1 MSITPRP
8 HDEDVEGRLQV
19 PVKKLMAVAATAA
32 IVALGITGCSGST
45 GTSSQKVSLTFWHGY
60 TEADGGVLDNIV
72 KKFNASQKNITIKTQ
87 TKTWA
92 VIDDTL
98 LPALSSKNGP
108 DLVALT
114 SDRLPVYAQKKA
126 LVDLDKFYGQASSNT
141 SNLKPEAVAMETV
154 DGKKYGVPS
163 GFVPLSVIY
172 NKTLF
177 AKAGITTFPT
187 TWDEWVAAA
196 KKLTVDKNGDGTPE
210 QYGLALPDHATVGN
224 GIWPSLFEG
233 NGGSITSDD
242 GTKALIDSPQNVETL
257 TYWANAIRTD
267 KISPTGVDGI
277 AADKLFTAGKTAME
291 IGGPWMASVAT
302 AAKIDYGL
310 AAIPAGP
317 KAQAA
322 SAIGI
327 SLAVTAQTDPA
338 EQAAAEKF
346 LAYFNEKSTA
356 TTWSLGSGWPPLRT
370 DVSADDVNANAIVAT
385 LTKIAPN
392 TRALLPGVVN
402 STDVLTAVDTATQK
416 AVAGGDP
423 KQLLAAAQSSIQQAL
438 SK

>member
-1 MSITPRP
+1 M
-8 HDEDVEGRLQV
+8 
-19 PVKKLMAVAATAA
+19 KKLIGVVAAAGLVAA
-32 IVALGITGCSGST
+32 GLSGCAGSSSDQASGPVA
-45 GTSSQKVSLTFWHGY
+45 LTFWHGY
-60 TEADGGVLDNIV
+60 TEADGGVLDDIV
-72 KKFNASQKNITIKTQ
+72 KNFNASQSDITITTQ

-108 DLVALT
+108 DIVAMT

-126 LVDLDKFYGQASSNT
+126 LVDLDDFYGQSSSNT
-141 SNLKPEAVAMETV
+141 SALKAEAVAMETV

-177 AKAGITTFPT
+177 AAAGITAFPT
-187 TWDEWVAAA
+187 TWDEWVADA
-196 KKLTVDKNGDGTPE
+196 KKLTVDSNGDGTPE

-224 GIWPSLFEG
+224 GVWPSLFEG

-242 GTKALIDSPQNVETL
+242 GTESTIDSPENVETL
-257 TYWANAIRTD
+257 TYWSTAIQND
-267 KISPTGVDGI
+267 KISPTGLDGI
-277 AADKLFTAGKTAME
+277 ASDNLFKAGKAAME
-291 IGGPWMASVAT
+291 VGGPWMAGVAT
-302 AAKIDYGL
+302 SSNIDYGL

-327 SLAVTAQTDPA
+327 SLGITAQTDA
-338 EQAAAEKF
+338 RSQQAAEKF
-346 LAYFNEKSTA
+346 LAYFNDKTTA
-356 TTWSLGSGWPPLRT
+356 TKWSLGSGWPPLRT
-370 DVSADDVNANAIVAT
+370 DVSAADVSANATVAS
-385 LTKIAPN
+385 LTEIAPN
-392 TRALLPGVVN
+392 TVALLPGVVN
-402 STDVLTAVDTATQK
+402 STDVLTAIDTATQK

-423 KQLLAAAQSSIQQAL
+423 KQLLSDASTSIQQAL
-438 SK
+438 TN

>member
-1 MSITPRP
+1 M
-8 HDEDVEGRLQV
+8 
-19 PVKKLMAVAATAA
+19 KKLIAVVATAAVAAL
-32 IVALGITGCSGST
+32 ALTGCSGSS
-45 GTSSQKVSLTFWHGY
+45 GASSSQKVTLTFWHGY
-60 TEADGGVLDNIV
+60 TESDGGVLDSIV
-72 KKFNASQKNITIKTQ
+72 KKFNASQNDITIKTQ

-108 DLVALT
+108 DIVAMT
-114 SDRLPVYAQKKA
+114 SDRLPVYAQKHA
-126 LVDLDKFYGQASSNT
+126 LVDLDDFYAKASSNT
-141 SNLKPEAVAMETV
+141 SKLKAEAVAMETV

-187 TWDEWVAAA
+187 TWDEWVADA
-196 KKLTVDKNGDGTPE
+196 KKMTIDTNGDGTPE
-210 QYGLALPDHATVGN
+210 QYGLVLPDHATVGN

-233 NGGSITSDD
+233 NGGSITNSV
-242 GTKALIDSPQNVETL
+242 GTKATIDSKQNVETL
-257 TYWANAIRTD
+257 TYWADAIRND
-267 KISPTGVDGI
+267 RISPTGVDGI
-277 AADKLFTAGKTAME
+277 GADKLFTAGKTAME
-291 IGGPWMASVAT
+291 VGGPWMAGVAT
-302 AAKIDYGL
+302 ASKIDYGL

-327 SLAVTAQTDPA
+327 SLGVTAQTDSVK
-338 EQAAAEKF
+338 QQAAEKF
-346 LAYFNEKSTA
+346 LAYFNDKSTA
-356 TTWSLGSGWPPLRT
+356 VTWSLGSGWPPLRT
-370 DVSADDVNANAIVAT
+370 DVSAADVDSNATVAS

-392 TRALLPGVVN
+392 TRALLPGVVD
-402 STDVLTAVDTATQK
+402 STDVLTAIDTATQK

-423 KQLLAAAQSSIQQAL
+423 KQLLAAAQQSIQQAL

>member
-1 MSITPRP
+1 M
-8 HDEDVEGRLQV
+8 
-19 PVKKLMAVAATAA
+19 KKLIGVVAAAA
-32 IVALGITGCSGST
+32 VVAVGLTGCTGSASPASA
-45 GTSSQKVSLTFWHGY
+45 GKVSLTFWHGY
-60 TEADGGVLDNIV
+60 TEADGKVLDDIV
-72 KKFNASQKNITIKTQ
+72 KQFNASEKNITIKTQ

-108 DLVALT
+108 DIVAMT
-114 SDRLPVYAQKKA
+114 SDRLPVYAKKHA
-126 LVDLDKFYGQASSNT
+126 LVGLDDFYRQASSNT

-154 DGKKYGVPS
+154 DGKKYGVPI

-177 AKAGITTFPT
+177 ANAGITTFPT
-187 TWDEWVAAA
+187 TWDQWVVAA
-196 KKLTVDKNGDGTPE
+196 KKLTVDANGDGTPE
-210 QYGLALPDHATVGN
+210 QYGLVLPDHATVGN

-233 NGGSITSDD
+233 NGGSITNEA
-242 GTKALIDSPQNVETL
+242 GTKATIDSQANVDTL
-257 TYWANAIRTD
+257 TYWANAIRAG

-277 AADKLFTAGKTAME
+277 GADKLFTAGKTAME
-291 IGGPWMASVAT
+291 VGGPWMAGVAT
-302 AAKIDYGL
+302 ASKIDYGL

-317 KAQAA
+317 QAQAA

-327 SLAVTAQTDPA
+327 SLAVTAQTDSA
-338 EQAAAEKF
+338 KRQAAQTF
-346 LAYFNEKSTA
+346 LAYFNDKTTA
-356 TTWSLGSGWPPLRT
+356 TKWSLGSGWPPLRT
-370 DVSADDVNANAIVAT
+370 DVSAADVDSNATVAS

-402 STDVLTAVDTATQK
+402 STDVLTAIDTATQK

-423 KQLLAAAQSSIQQAL
+423 KQLLIDAQSSIQQAL
-438 SK
+438 TK